1 MYLIDLSYEVNHSLL
16 LQTLF
21 QAFYIIN
28 IIDCYSLI
36 DYLFK
41 HYE

>member
-1 MYLIDLSYEVNHSLL
+1 MYFIDLSYEVNHSLL

-21 QAFYIIN
+21 QPFYIIN
-28 IIDCYSLI
+28 IISGYFFI